1 MANGELLVM
10 DPTGVYN
17 LSEIAG
23 SVKVQQPWNNG
34 ASTLRFEY
42 PRQGGRRFENGSTVT
57 FTYNGAN
64 IFYGYLQRTSCG
76 TLSPQTPFCAR
87 KCPFPTG

>member
-23 SVKVQQPWNNG
+23 SVKVQQPWNSG
-34 ASTLRFEY
+34 ASTLRFESFNA
-42 PRQGGRRFENGSTVT
+42 P
-57 FTYNGAN
+57 AP
-64 IFYGYLQRTSCG
+64 TSCD
-76 TLSPQTPFCAR
+76 TLSPPTPFYAR

>member
-64 IFYGYLQRTSCG
+64 IFYG
-76 TLSPQTPFCAR
+76 
-87 KCPFPTG
+87 